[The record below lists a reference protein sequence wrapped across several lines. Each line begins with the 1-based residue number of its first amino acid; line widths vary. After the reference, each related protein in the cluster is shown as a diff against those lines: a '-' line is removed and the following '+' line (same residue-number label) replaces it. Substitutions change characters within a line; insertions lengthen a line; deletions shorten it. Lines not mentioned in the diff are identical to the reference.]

1 MIFDACKVGW
11 TKATRR
17 STSPETKFSDCVD
30 HAEALVSDLWC
41 QLSGQVPEED
51 CIFWHA
57 EQYYPLGEPVE
68 NCYAETSACCFLVI
82 GEVIIRYLIR
92 HGFPPY
98 SLCKVKGG
106 ERPAASMGAFFF
118 DSHPCCLRHVESLC
132 DYSVDESESLGGSQR
147 ERFEEA
153 FVAWED
159 KVQPGTVPDE
169 RSHREFCMAN
179 VQSQRPLAHA
189 RSTSQESARNLK
201 RIWYMKGGRNLAT
214 APERLRASFKNAL
227 EDHVVHEGPH
237 QTGSA
242 FRSWAEKR

>member
-1 MIFDACKVGW
+1 M
-11 TKATRR
+11 
-17 STSPETKFSDCVD
+17 
-30 HAEALVSDLWC
+30 
-41 QLSGQVPEED
+41 
-51 CIFWHA
+51 
-57 EQYYPLGEPVE
+57 
-68 NCYAETSACCFLVI
+68 I

-92 HGFPPY
+92 HSFPPY
-98 SLCKVKGG
+98 SLCKAKGG

-118 DSHPCCLRHVESLC
+118 DSHQCCLRHAESLYDC
-132 DYSVDESESLGGSQR
+132 SMDESLAGSQR

-159 KVQPGTVPDE
+159 KVQTGTVPEE
-169 RSHREFCMAN
+169 RSHTEFRMAN
-179 VQSQRPLAHA
+179 VPSQRPLAHA

-227 EDHVVHEGPH
+227 EDHVVKERPH

-242 FRSWAEKR
+242 FWSWAEKKMTEELTG